1 LQINFEESITIE
13 DFIDFDE
20 ANVTLTNNPMVSGM
34 NTSAS
39 IARIVRD
46 GNIAF

>member
-1 LQINFEESITIE
+1 LQINFEESIAIE

-20 ANVTLTNNPMVSGM
+20 ANVTLTNNPMVSVM

-46 GNIAF
+46 GDIAF